1 MTRSG
6 ELAKAV
12 LARDPA
18 APPPLP
24 STRVSRC
31 ATSPNAIRGAGR
43 SRWAGCSGRRLNCCW
58 SSAAGAFRV
67 LAGTSWPRDRGATTE
82 GAEEL
87 LESAKNRV
95 EHACAATSLAE
106 QLRPCCTALHVP
118 EQPRVLH
125 LAQRGP
131 PDHRHHRGTSRPGRQ
146 PAAVGRRRTPRGRA
160 RRSPPNWPCGP
171 SKSSS
176 RWTAGA
182 ARARPAGRQR
192 QRGPRERPALRANR
206 NRRHAG
212 RRRNAWRRTGST
224 ARRLRDR
231 PRLGAGLGSRG
242 DRGGAAAGAGSP
254 GRAVNG
260 LSARLPAAASA

>member
-146 PAAVGRRRTPRGRA
+146 PAAVGRRRTPHPAAALG
-160 RRSPPNWPCGP
+160 GP
-171 SKSSS
+171 
-176 RWTAGA
+176 
-182 ARARPAGRQR
+182 
-192 QRGPRERPALRANR
+192 
-206 NRRHAG
+206 
-212 RRRNAWRRTGST
+212 RRTGRAGHRR
-224 ARRLRDR
+224 ARAAGPRALRGPGRLD
-231 PRLGAGLGSRG
+231 GNGNGDLGSALRCAQIETAATRAG
-242 DRGGAAAGAGSP
+242 GGTRGGGRVRLLAGCGIVPDSEPDSEVAGTEAEP
-254 GRAVNG
+254 QPVREALEGR
-260 LSARLPAAASA
+260 